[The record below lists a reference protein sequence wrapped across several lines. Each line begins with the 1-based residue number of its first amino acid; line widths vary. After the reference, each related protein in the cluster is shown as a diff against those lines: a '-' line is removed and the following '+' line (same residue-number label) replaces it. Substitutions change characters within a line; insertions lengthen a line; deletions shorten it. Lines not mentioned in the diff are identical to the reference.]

1 MYIGIL
7 TKNPNS
13 WQSQEL
19 AKAIVKFGHKYVMFS
34 FKDVY
39 VKISSKGEEIW
50 IRDINA
56 LDTLSAILVRPIGR
70 CSLEQAIYR
79 MDLLHTFEDYGIKVI
94 NKASAIEKAIDK
106 YRALHILL
114 TYKIPVPPTIVCEKA
129 SIIHNL
135 LKHEIQMFK
144 EGIVIKPM
152 FGSRGFGILKIS
164 KTQLDYVWRIAS
176 DLEYFRHI
184 IYVQKFIKHGG
195 KDIRAFVIGDEV
207 VSAMYRKA
215 VSSWKTNIAQGA
227 KPVPIE
233 KIPNELQEIAVK
245 AAKALECEVAGVD
258 IIERN
263 GQYYVL
269 EVNSQP
275 DWKGLQQVTKVNI
288 AEKIIEYVIKSIKK

>member
-7 TKNPNS
+7 TRNPNG

-19 AKAIVKFGHKYVMFS
+19 ARAIVKFGHKYIMFS
-34 FKDVY
+34 FKDIY
-39 VKISSKGEEIW
+39 VKISGKGEEIW

-79 MDLLHTFEDYGIKVI
+79 MDILYTFEDYGIKVV
-94 NKASAIEKAIDK
+94 NRASAIEKAIDK

-114 TYKIPVPPTIVCEKA
+114 MHKIPVPPTIVCERA
-129 SIIHNL
+129 SIARNL
-135 LKHEIQMFK
+135 LRRELQTFK

-152 FGSRGFGILKIS
+152 FGSRGFGVMKLS

-184 IYVQKFIKHGG
+184 IYIQKFIKHGG

-215 VSSWKTNIAQGA
+215 VGDWKTNISQGA
-227 KPVPIE
+227 KPIPIE
-233 KIPNELQEIAVK
+233 KIPDELQDIAVR
-245 AAKALECEVAGVD
+245 AAKALGCEVAGVD
-258 IIERN
+258 IIERD

-275 DWKGLQQVTKVNI
+275 GWKGLQQVTKVNI
-288 AEKIIEYVIKSIKK
+288 AEKIVEYVIKSIKR